1 MVTVLN
7 SYARQRLILSQE
19 KSLVNVIPRQGIKQ
33 ADLTTHLSQIKKEKK
48 KSHPLFYHQIHMR
61 IHDWCHE
68 SGLHDHMKRAVHAT
82 QCVCVCE
89 VSTLRAWICSLTGF
103 LVTPKKLEVYTD
115 VCTELM
121 MMKLMLRGPSST
133 QEVSFRFKRAFI
145 LLGSLN
151 MFAPAVF

>member
-61 IHDWCHE
+61 IQ

-89 VSTLRAWICSLTGF
+89 VSTLRA
-103 LVTPKKLEVYTD
+103 
-115 VCTELM
+115 
-121 MMKLMLRGPSST
+121 
-133 QEVSFRFKRAFI
+133 
-145 LLGSLN
+145 
-151 MFAPAVF
+151 